1 MPGRIFG
8 PGIWFCQTILLS
20 KFSSGAWECVPSP
33 RAFASQASTLFLSYI
48 LWASGN
54 SFFIISVW
62 FKIPLSSGNQKL
74 DVRLKLLSKTCHHF
88 VRHNSY
94 TDLILAALSLA
105 VGVPILP
112 EPTSSGLITLS
123 LQLSHGSQGSSLSHL
138 PGPVHRLLPLGLH
151 SRELKSMLCPLVSL
165 VSPSPA
171 ALSSTALPVSF
182 QCTNPAFCSGFLA
195 RSPSYFLNNMYV
207 LVQITI
213 LLWWNTKT
221 KNNLGRKRFVW
232 LT

>member
-1 MPGRIFG
+1 MPGRIVG

-33 RAFASQASTLFLSYI
+33 RAFAIQAGTLFLSYI

-112 EPTSSGLITLS
+112 EPTSSGLIT
-123 LQLSHGSQGSSLSHL
+123 
-138 PGPVHRLLPLGLH
+138 P
-151 SRELKSMLCPLVSL
+151 
-165 VSPSPA
+165 
-171 ALSSTALPVSF
+171 
-182 QCTNPAFCSGFLA
+182 
-195 RSPSYFLNNMYV
+195 
-207 LVQITI
+207 
-213 LLWWNTKT
+213 
-221 KNNLGRKRFVW
+221 
-232 LT
+232 